1 MSMLDEQI
9 CEERQKIIDER
20 CARAQRDL
28 EKLEEKQEE
37 GEKRSRKL
45 EELNIKMGEILK
57 NHEEKLTNH
66 GMRIDR
72 LESIS
77 GSRWNAL
84 VNYLLAGA
92 TGALVSAAMKLI
104 LGG

>member
-1 MSMLDEQI
+1 MGMLDEQI
-9 CEERQKIIDER
+9 CEERRKTIDER
-20 CARAQRDL
+20 CAREQKDV
-28 EKLEEKQEE
+28 EKLGEKQEE
-37 GEKRSRKL
+37 GEKRSQKL

-72 LESIS
+72 LESVS